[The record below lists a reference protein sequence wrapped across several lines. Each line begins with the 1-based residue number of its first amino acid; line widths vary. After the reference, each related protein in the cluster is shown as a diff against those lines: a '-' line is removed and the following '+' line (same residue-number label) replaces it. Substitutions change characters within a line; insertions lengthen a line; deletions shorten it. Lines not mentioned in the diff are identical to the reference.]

1 MPLALLALAI
11 SAFAIG
17 TTEFVTTGLLQDI
30 AHDLHI
36 TIPQAGYL
44 TSGYALGVVISAPIL
59 TLLLA
64 RFNRKHTLVFLIL
77 LFIVGSLISASAA
90 TFEQLML
97 GRVLS
102 AFCHGAFFGIGAVV
116 ATTVVASNKKAG
128 AIALMFTGLTLAN
141 VAGVPLGTYFGQHF
155 GWRAAFW
162 AIAALGVIGF
172 VGLAMLVPKQLAERS
187 PILAE
192 IAVFK
197 RPQVWLALIVTAVGF
212 SGLLASF
219 AYISP
224 MMTEVASFAP
234 ENLAWILSI
243 YGVGLVIGN
252 IVAAKFADRALVPTI
267 LTLLFLLTLI
277 LVLFTYTLHIKP
289 LAIIS
294 VFLLGAI
301 GFGTIPPLQMYVMET
316 ASGAPTLASAANI
329 SAFNLGASG
338 GVWLGGVAIDA
349 GYGFVS
355 PNWVGAITTGVG
367 LLIAVYALRK
377 KRGRE
382 ETEIPT

>member
-30 AHDLHI
+30 ARDLHI

-59 TLLLA
+59 TILLA

-77 LFIVGSLISASAA
+77 LFIVGSIVSAKAA
-90 TFEQLML
+90 TFEQLMF

-116 ATTVVASNKKAG
+116 ATTVVAPNKKAS

-141 VAGVPLGTYFGQHF
+141 VVGVPLGTYFGQHF

-162 AIAALGVIGF
+162 AIAVLGVIGF
-172 VGLAMLVPKQLAERS
+172 AGLAVLVPKQLAERS
-187 PILAE
+187 HIMDE

-224 MMTEVASFAP
+224 MMTEVAGFAP

-243 YGVGLVIGN
+243 YGVGLVVGN

-267 LTLLFLLTLI
+267 LTLLTLLTFI
-277 LVLFTYTLHIKP
+277 LLLFTYTIHIKP
-289 LAIIS
+289 LAIIT
-294 VFLLGAI
+294 VFFLGAI
-301 GFGTIPPLQMYVMET
+301 GFGTIPPLQMYVMEKAT
-316 ASGAPTLASAANI
+316 GAPTLASAANI

-338 GVWLGGVAIDA
+338 GVWLGGMAINA
-349 GYGFVS
+349 GYGFIS
-355 PNWVGAITTGVG
+355 PNWVGAITTGIG
-367 LLIAVYALRK
+367 LLIAIYAVRQ
-377 KRGRE
+377 KRDLVLENNG
-382 ETEIPT
+382 

>member
-30 AHDLHI
+30 ARDLHI

-77 LFIVGSLISASAA
+77 LFIVGSFVSARAA

-116 ATTVVASNKKAG
+116 ATTVVAPNKKAS

-141 VAGVPLGTYFGQHF
+141 VVGVPLGTYFGQHF

-172 VGLAMLVPKQLAERS
+172 AGLAALVPKQLAERS
-187 PILAE
+187 PILDE

-224 MMTEVASFAP
+224 MMTEVAGFAP
-234 ENLAWILSI
+234 TNLAWILSI
-243 YGVGLVIGN
+243 YGVGLVVGN

-267 LTLLFLLTLI
+267 LTLLFLLALI
-277 LVLFTYTLHIKP
+277 LALFTYTLHIKS

-355 PNWVGAITTGVG
+355 PNWVGAITTGIG

-382 ETEIPT
+382 ESEIPT

>member
-17 TTEFVTTGLLQDI
+17 TTEFVTTGLLQNI
-30 AHDLHI
+30 ARDLHI

-59 TLLLA
+59 TVLLA

-77 LFIVGSLISASAA
+77 LFIVGSLVSARAA

-97 GRVLS
+97 GRMLS

-116 ATTVVASNKKAG
+116 ATTVVAANKKAS

-141 VAGVPLGTYFGQHF
+141 VVGVPLGTYFGQHF

-162 AIAALGVIGF
+162 AISLLGAIGF
-172 VGLAMLVPKQLAERS
+172 VGLTALVPRQLAERS
-187 PILAE
+187 RIMDE

-224 MMTEVASFAP
+224 MMTEVAGFAP

-243 YGVGLVIGN
+243 YGVGLVVGN

-267 LTLLFLLTLI
+267 LTLLFLLALI

-377 KRGRE
+377 KWGRE
-382 ETEIPT
+382 ESEIPT

>member
-30 AHDLHI
+30 ARDLHI

-44 TSGYALGVVISAPIL
+44 TSGYALAVVISAPVL

-64 RFNRKHTLVFLIL
+64 RFNRKHTLVLLIL
-77 LFIVGSLISASAA
+77 LFIGGSIISARAA
-90 TFEQLML
+90 TIEQLML

-116 ATTVVASNKKAG
+116 ATTVVTPNKQAR

-141 VAGVPLGTYFGQHF
+141 VVGVPLGTYFGQHF

-162 AIAALGVIGF
+162 AITALGVIGL
-172 VGLAMLVPKQLAERS
+172 VGLVGLVPRQLAETRS
-187 PILAE
+187 ILAE
-192 IAVFK
+192 LAVFK
-197 RPQVWLALIVTAVGF
+197 RPQVWLALLVTAVGF

-224 MMTEVASFAP
+224 MMTEVAGFAP
-234 ENLAWILSI
+234 ENLVWILSI
-243 YGVGLVIGN
+243 YGVGLVTGN

-267 LTLLFLLTLI
+267 LTLLALLALI
-277 LVLFTYTLHIKP
+277 LLLFTYSIHSKP
-289 LAIIS
+289 LAIIN
-294 VFLLGAI
+294 VFFLGAI
-301 GFGTIPPLQMYVMET
+301 GFGTIPPLQMYVMER
-316 ASGAPTLASAANI
+316 AVGAPTLASAANI

-338 GVWLGGVAIDA
+338 GVWLGGMAIDS
-349 GYGFVS
+349 GYGFAS
-355 PNWVGAITTGVG
+355 PNWVGALTTGTG
-367 LLIAVYALRK
+367 LLIAIYAVRRK
-377 KRGRE
+377 RDLTLEHQG
-382 ETEIPT
+382 

>member
-30 AHDLHI
+30 ARDLHI

-77 LFIVGSLISASAA
+77 LFIVGSLASAKAA

-116 ATTVVASNKKAG
+116 ATTVVAPNKKAS

-141 VAGVPLGTYFGQHF
+141 VVGVPLGTYFGQHF

-162 AIAALGVIGF
+162 AIAVLGAIGF
-172 VGLAMLVPKQLAERS
+172 VGLAALVPKQLAERS
-187 PILAE
+187 PILDE

-224 MMTEVASFAP
+224 MMTEVAGFAP

-252 IVAAKFADRALVPTI
+252 IVAAKFADRALAPTI
-267 LTLLFLLTLI
+267 LTLLFLLNPDPGVVHLHPSHQTLSH
-277 LVLFTYTLHIKP
+277 YQR
-289 LAIIS
+289 
-294 VFLLGAI
+294 VFAWCHR
-301 GFGTIPPLQMYVMET
+301 FWHHP
-316 ASGAPTLASAANI
+316 AAANVRDGNRQRC
-329 SAFNLGASG
+329 SHPGLCRQYF
-338 GVWLGGVAIDA
+338 GVQSWGIRRCL
-349 GYGFVS
+349 
-355 PNWVGAITTGVG
+355 VGWCSYRCG
-367 LLIAVYALRK
+367 LRFRLA
-377 KRGRE
+377 
-382 ETEIPT
+382 

>member
-30 AHDLHI
+30 ARDLHI

-44 TSGYALGVVISAPIL
+44 TSGYALGVVISAPVL

-64 RFNRKHTLVFLIL
+64 RFNRKHTLVLLIL
-77 LFIVGSLISASAA
+77 LFIVGSIVSARAA

-116 ATTVVASNKKAG
+116 ATSVVAPNKQAS

-141 VAGVPLGTYFGQHF
+141 VVGVPLGTYFGQHF

-162 AIAALGVIGF
+162 AIAVLGVM
-172 VGLAMLVPKQLAERS
+172 GLMGLVVLVPKQRTEPHS
-187 PILAE
+187 ILAE
-192 IAVFK
+192 LAVFK
-197 RPQVWLALIVTAVGF
+197 RPQVWLALLVTAVGF

-224 MMTEVASFAP
+224 MMTEVAGFAP
-234 ENLAWILSI
+234 EHLVWILSI
-243 YGVGLVIGN
+243 YGVGLVAGN

-267 LTLLFLLTLI
+267 LTLLTLLVLI
-277 LVLFTYTLHIKP
+277 LLLFTYSIHSQP
-289 LAIIS
+289 LAIIN
-294 VFLLGAI
+294 VFFLGAI
-301 GFGTIPPLQMYVMET
+301 GFGTIPPLQMYVMEK
-316 ASGAPTLASAANI
+316 AVGAPTLASAANI

-338 GVWLGGVAIDA
+338 GVWLGGMAINA
-349 GYGFVS
+349 GYGFAS
-355 PNWVGAITTGVG
+355 PNWVGAMTTGIG
-367 LLIAVYALRK
+367 LLIAIYAVRQ
-377 KRGRE
+377 KRERVLENNG
-382 ETEIPT
+382 

>member
-30 AHDLHI
+30 AHDLSI

-44 TSGYALGVVISAPIL
+44 TSGYALGVVVSAPIL
-59 TLLLA
+59 TILLA

-77 LFIVGSLISASAA
+77 LFIIGSVISAQAA
-90 TFEQLML
+90 TFEQLMF

-116 ATTVVASNKKAG
+116 ATTVVAPNQKAS

-141 VAGVPLGTYFGQHF
+141 VVGVPLGTFFGQHF

-162 AIAALGVIGF
+162 AITLLGILGFIG
-172 VGLAMLVPKQLAERS
+172 LTLLVPKQISERT
-187 PILAE
+187 PILSE
-192 IAVFK
+192 LAVFK
-197 RPQVWLALIVTAVGF
+197 RPQVWLALIMTAVGF

-224 MMTEVASFAP
+224 MMTEVAGFAP

-243 YGVGLVIGN
+243 YGIGLVIGN
-252 IVAAKFADRALVPTI
+252 IVAAKFADKALIPTI
-267 LTLLFLLTLI
+267 LTLLTLLVLV
-277 LVLFTYTLHIKP
+277 LVLFTYTIHIKP
-289 LAIIS
+289 LAIIT

-301 GFGTIPPLQMYVMET
+301 GFGTIPPLQMYVMEK
-316 ASGAPTLASAANI
+316 AAGAPTLASAANI

-338 GVWLGGVAIDA
+338 GVWLGGITINA

-355 PNWVGAITTGVG
+355 PNWIGAITTGVG
-367 LLIAVYALRK
+367 LLITIYAVRQ
-377 KRGRE
+377 KRTLVLE
-382 ETEIPT
+382 NDC

>member
-17 TTEFVTTGLLQDI
+17 TTEFITTGLLQDI
-30 AHDLHI
+30 ARDLHI

-44 TSGYALGVVISAPIL
+44 TSGYALGVVISAPVL

-64 RFNRKHTLVFLIL
+64 RFNRKHTLVLLIL
-77 LFIVGSLISASAA
+77 LFIVGSIVSARAA

-116 ATTVVASNKKAG
+116 ATSVVAPNKQAS

-141 VAGVPLGTYFGQHF
+141 VVGVPLGTYFGQHF

-162 AIAALGVIGF
+162 AIAVLGVM
-172 VGLAMLVPKQLAERS
+172 GLMGLVVLVPKQRTEPHS
-187 PILAE
+187 ILAE
-192 IAVFK
+192 LAVFK
-197 RPQVWLALIVTAVGF
+197 RPQVWLALLVTAVGF

-224 MMTEVASFAP
+224 MMTEVAGFAP
-234 ENLAWILSI
+234 EHLVWILSI
-243 YGVGLVIGN
+243 YGVGLVAGN

-267 LTLLFLLTLI
+267 LTLLTLLVLI
-277 LVLFTYTLHIKP
+277 LLLFTYSIHSQP
-289 LAIIS
+289 LAIIN
-294 VFLLGAI
+294 VFFLGAI
-301 GFGTIPPLQMYVMET
+301 GFGTIPPLQMYVMEK
-316 ASGAPTLASAANI
+316 AVGAPTLASAANI

-338 GVWLGGVAIDA
+338 GVWLGGMAINA
-349 GYGFVS
+349 GYGFAS
-355 PNWVGAITTGVG
+355 PNWVGAMTTGIG
-367 LLIAVYALRK
+367 LLIAIYAVRQ
-377 KRGRE
+377 KRERVLENNG
-382 ETEIPT
+382 

>member
-30 AHDLHI
+30 ARDLHI

-59 TLLLA
+59 TILLA

-77 LFIVGSLISASAA
+77 LFIAGSIVSARAV
-90 TFEQLML
+90 TFEELMF

-116 ATTVVASNKKAG
+116 ATTVVAPNKKAS

-141 VAGVPLGTYFGQHF
+141 VVGVPLGTYVGQHF

-162 AIAALGVIGF
+162 AIAVLGVIGF
-172 VGLAMLVPKQLAERS
+172 AGLAALVPKQLAERS
-187 PILAE
+187 HIMDE

-197 RPQVWLALIVTAVGF
+197 RPQVWLALVVTAIGF

-224 MMTEVASFAP
+224 MMTEVAGFAP

-243 YGVGLVIGN
+243 YGVGLVVGN

-267 LTLLFLLTLI
+267 LTLLILLTLV
-277 LVLFTYTLHIKP
+277 LLLFTYTIHIKP
-289 LAIIS
+289 LAIIT

-301 GFGTIPPLQMYVMET
+301 GFGTIPPLQMYVMEKAT
-316 ASGAPTLASAANI
+316 GAPTLASAANI

-338 GVWLGGVAIDA
+338 GVWLGGMAIDA

-355 PNWVGAITTGVG
+355 PNWVGAMTTGIG
-367 LLIAVYALRK
+367 LLIAIYAVRQKQELAL
-377 KRGRE
+377 E
-382 ETEIPT
+382 NNC

>member
-30 AHDLHI
+30 ARDLHI

-77 LFIVGSLISASAA
+77 LFIIGSLVSARAA

-116 ATTVVASNKKAG
+116 ATTLVAPNKKAG

-141 VAGVPLGTYFGQHF
+141 VVGVPLGTYFGQHF

-162 AIAALGVIGF
+162 AVAALGVIGF

-187 PILAE
+187 AILDE

-224 MMTEVASFAP
+224 MMTEVAGFAP

-243 YGVGLVIGN
+243 YGVGLVVGN
-252 IVAAKFADRALVPTI
+252 IVAAKFADRAPVPTI
-267 LTLLFLLTLI
+267 LTLLLLLTLI

-355 PNWVGAITTGVG
+355 PNWVGAITTGIG

-382 ETEIPT
+382 ETGIPT

>member
-30 AHDLHI
+30 ARDLHI

-44 TSGYALGVVISAPIL
+44 TSGYALGVVISAPVL

-64 RFNRKHTLVFLIL
+64 RFNRKHTLVLLIL
-77 LFIVGSLISASAA
+77 LFIVGSIVSARAA

-116 ATTVVASNKKAG
+116 ATSVVAPNKQAS

-141 VAGVPLGTYFGQHF
+141 VVGVPLGTYFGQHF

-162 AIAALGVIGF
+162 AIAVLGVM
-172 VGLAMLVPKQLAERS
+172 GLMGLVVLVPKQRTEPHS
-187 PILAE
+187 ILAE
-192 IAVFK
+192 LAVFK
-197 RPQVWLALIVTAVGF
+197 RPQVWLALLVTAVGF

-224 MMTEVASFAP
+224 MMTEVAGFAP
-234 ENLAWILSI
+234 EHLVWILSI
-243 YGVGLVIGN
+243 YGVGLVAGN

-267 LTLLFLLTLI
+267 LTLLTLLVLI
-277 LVLFTYTLHIKP
+277 LLLFTYSIHSQP
-289 LAIIS
+289 LAIIN
-294 VFLLGAI
+294 VFFLGAI
-301 GFGTIPPLQMYVMET
+301 GFGTIPPLQMYVMEK
-316 ASGAPTLASAANI
+316 AVGAPTLASAANI

-338 GVWLGGVAIDA
+338 GVWLGGMAINA
-349 GYGFVS
+349 GYGFAS
-355 PNWVGAITTGVG
+355 PNWVGAMTTGIG
-367 LLIAVYALRK
+367 LLIAIYSVRQ
-377 KRGRE
+377 KRERVLENNG
-382 ETEIPT
+382 

>member
-1 MPLALLALAI
+1 M
-11 SAFAIG
+11 
-17 TTEFVTTGLLQDI
+17 
-30 AHDLHI
+30 
-36 TIPQAGYL
+36 
-44 TSGYALGVVISAPIL
+44 
-59 TLLLA
+59 
-64 RFNRKHTLVFLIL
+64 
-77 LFIVGSLISASAA
+77 
-90 TFEQLML
+90 
-97 GRVLS
+97 
-102 AFCHGAFFGIGAVV
+102 
-116 ATTVVASNKKAG
+116 
-128 AIALMFTGLTLAN
+128 
-141 VAGVPLGTYFGQHF
+141 
-155 GWRAAFW
+155 
-162 AIAALGVIGF
+162 
-172 VGLAMLVPKQLAERS
+172 
-187 PILAE
+187 
-192 IAVFK
+192 
-197 RPQVWLALIVTAVGF
+197 
-212 SGLLASF
+212 
-219 AYISP
+219 
-224 MMTEVASFAP
+224 
-234 ENLAWILSI
+234 
-243 YGVGLVIGN
+243 IGN

-267 LTLLFLLTLI
+267 LTLLFLLALI